1 MRVAGASYL
10 IPHTQDDGGL
20 FIPSNMKT
28 VFQQIEASIDRSE
41 LRYGQLA
48 STHEALGVAIEEW
61 DELRDAVRAN
71 DLQQVKAECIDLAAV
86 LVRLAMS
93 CNGDGDFYKRSVK

>member
-1 MRVAGASYL
+1 MQTIFNEIQAVA
-10 IPHTQDDGGL
+10 
-20 FIPSNMKT
+20 
-28 VFQQIEASIDRSE
+28 DRAA
-41 LRYGQLA
+41 LRYGPPA
-48 STHEALGVAIEEW
+48 STQEALGVAIEEW